1 MINYGIDIW
10 GNDNFVI
17 KDGEICINK
26 GSQPSLLKI
35 TQDIRNSGLRGPIIL
50 RFPHLIGKQI
60 ENLYDNFTRAIDENG
75 YTGSFN
81 AVFPLKVNQYP
92 QAVKSII
99 KYGKSYNY
107 GLEAGSKAELILA
120 IAQTPL
126 GSPIT
131 VNGFKDTE
139 MTTLCFMAA
148 QMGHN
153 ITVTLEGI
161 GELESIIEVA
171 KRRYGCE
178 VWSDGN

>member
-1 MINYGIDIW
+1 
-10 GNDNFVI
+10 
-17 KDGEICINK
+17 
-26 GSQPSLLKI
+26 
-35 TQDIRNSGLRGPIIL
+35 
-50 RFPHLIGKQI
+50 
-60 ENLYDNFTRAIDENG
+60 
-75 YTGSFN
+75 
-81 AVFPLKVNQYP
+81 
-92 QAVKSII
+92 
-99 KYGKSYNY
+99 
-107 GLEAGSKAELILA
+107 LA

-171 KRRYGCE
+171 NGTGLKIPNIGIRIRLHSTGSGTWAVRRWKR
-178 VWSDGN
+178 